1 MHNDKFENVNLQNS
15 QTPVVRWLDNASA
28 IHGIN
33 LYPVVDS
40 AVRFAITYPALDSDL
55 FFG

>member
-1 MHNDKFENVNLQNS
+1 MHNDKFENVNLQNP
-15 QTPVVRWLDNASA
+15 QTPVVRCLDNVSA

-40 AVRFAITYPALDSDL
+40 GVRFAITYPALDTDL